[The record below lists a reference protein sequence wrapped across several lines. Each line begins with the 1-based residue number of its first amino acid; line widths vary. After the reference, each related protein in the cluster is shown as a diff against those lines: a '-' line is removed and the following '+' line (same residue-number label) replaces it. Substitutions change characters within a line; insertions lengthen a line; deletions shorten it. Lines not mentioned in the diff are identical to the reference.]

1 MNNGNGGY
9 SHLKQP
15 DMFKKT
21 APQLL
26 REAADT
32 IEQRA
37 SERNQEQER
46 SMKACVALFKALTGV
61 ELTETQGWQFMSC
74 LKRARSSTGFKQ
86 DDYIDLIA
94 YTALE
99 AENVINEHL

>member
-9 SHLKQP
+9 NYLKQQ
-15 DMFKKT
+15 DLFKKT

-26 REAADT
+26 REAADI

-46 SMKACVALFKALTGV
+46 SMKACVELFNVLTGLK
-61 ELTETQGWQFMSC
+61 LTEIQGWQFMSC
-74 LKRARSSTGFKQ
+74 LKRARSSTGFKL

-99 AENVINEHL
+99 AENAINEHL